1 MQDIA
6 RIDDRFAVAKF
17 APDREAIRRL
27 AEQGFRTVVNHRTDD
42 ERQDLPPFEEGGA
55 VNEAGMDYL
64 HYPVSGGALDDFVVD
79 SFREKL
85 PGLPT
90 PVLIHCGSGK
100 RAGAIALMHVA
111 SEQGMSGEDA
121 LRKARE
127 AGLNLGDLEHF
138 VKDYV
143 ERHNGK

>member
-6 RIDDRFAVAKF
+6 RIDDRFAVARF
-17 APDREAIRRL
+17 APDRDAIRSF
-27 AEQGFRTVVNHRTDD
+27 AEQGFRSVVNHRTDG

-64 HYPVSGGALDDFVVD
+64 HHPVSGDSLDDFIVD
-79 SFREKL
+79 SFREKV

-90 PVLIHCGSGK
+90 PILVHCGSGR
-100 RAGAIALMHVA
+100 RAGALALMHVA

-121 LRKARE
+121 LRKGRE
-127 AGLNLGDLEHF
+127 AGLELGSLAEF
-138 VKDYV
+138 VRNYV